1 MSGQNSFRAHGT
13 LENQSSVA
21 FCSVPSLTL
30 NELQRGLALDRGW
43 VGGWGE
49 GVESFSEELPSPR
62 PCTCRLFVDVI
73 SML

>member
-1 MSGQNSFRAHGT
+1 MSGQNSFRARGT

-43 VGGWGE
+43 LVGWVGRGGGE
-49 GVESFSEELPSPR
+49 FFGGAALAPS
-62 PCTCRLFVDVI
+62 LY
-73 SML
+73 M

>member
-1 MSGQNSFRAHGT
+1 MSGQNPFRARGT

-21 FCSVPSLTL
+21 FCSGPSLTL

-43 VGGWGE
+43 VGGGRAE
-49 GVESFSEELPSPR
+49 RFLEELPSPR